1 MSAMDIMNFLEQG
14 SARWSLNTLLT
25 YKSAILQLAPQERRQ
40 TIKDDEM
47 FQEFLKLLSA
57 GSIKRLRNDS
67 VDLQPVLAGL
77 QAMGDNHAMSM
88 ADLTAKTSE

>member
-1 MSAMDIMNFLEQG
+1 MQTDPGPEEQRSA
-14 SARWSLNTLLT
+14 T
-25 YKSAILQLAPQERRQ
+25 LQLAPHDRHQ

-67 VDLQPVLAGL
+67 MDLQPALDGL
-77 QAMGDNHAMSM
+77 QAMGDNHAMNM
-88 ADLTAKTSE
+88 ADLTAKTCFLLATCRTHVR